1 MKVKRYGTGLNGRI
15 EEMECGAFTGY
26 EDYAALLK
34 ERDALAVENASM
46 LRLLTDISEN
56 HGEFVNDADDYMYAS
71 VPLDYVS
78 EINMYVS
85 RDVNAENPFV
95 ATDAA
100 IANIQAQGVDKYA
113 EMFKLMAD
121 MNIKHNQEFIT
132 LTEWYAKQLRNE
144 AIHD

>member
-1 MKVKRYGTGLNGRI
+1 MKVKRYDSHNDGSMWPVDDGGYVK
-15 EEMECGAFTGY
+15 Y

-34 ERDALAVENASM
+34 ERDALATDNELLKDSVEHAAGCIHAAEAEGLVDALSERDGE
-46 LRLLTDISEN
+46 RL
-56 HGEFVNDADDYMYAS
+56 ADLIHRRLCHAYLE
-71 VPLDYVS
+71 VETP
-78 EINMYVS
+78 
-85 RDVNAENPFV
+85 

-132 LTEWYAKQLRNE
+132 LTEWYAKQLRNG

>member
-1 MKVKRYGTGLNGRI
+1 MNVKRYDGKVGHCDNG
-15 EEMECGAFTGY
+15 AYVSY

-34 ERDALAVENASM
+34 QRDALA
-46 LRLLTDISEN
+46 
-56 HGEFVNDADDYMYAS
+56 
-71 VPLDYVS
+71 
-78 EINMYVS
+78 
-85 RDVNAENPFV
+85 AENTQLKEYRPQPGGPAMMEALDAFFEKEEYPEGAMMDAFEILCCKRALP

-132 LTEWYAKQLRNE
+132 LTEWYAKQLRKE
-144 AIHD
+144 PTHD